1 MPPIFL
7 ASPWGGVFWLVAVL
21 ATITFHEFFHALAA
35 YGLGDQT
42 PKAEGRVTL
51 FPFPHIDPLGLFL
64 ILLFGVGWAKPVKFD
79 PASLRFPNFGSTIVA
94 LAGPLAN
101 ATLLIITVAVAKAI
115 IAFTGSP
122 LTLNIGILLQS
133 FIIIN
138 SLFFVINLIPLP
150 PFDGSKFLLDM
161 LQKFNL
167 HAVSEFLS
175 KNGQYIVVALLL
187 LDALSGFGIVGRF
200 VGQITSWFSQF
211 LIIAS

>member
-7 ASPWGGVFWLVAVL
+7 VSPWGGVFWLVAVL
-21 ATITFHEFFHALAA
+21 ATLTFHEFFHALIAC
-35 YGLGDQT
+35 GLGDQT

-101 ATLLIITVAVAKAI
+101 AGLLLITVAVAKVI
-115 IAFTGSP
+115 IALTGSP
-122 LTLNIGILLQS
+122 LSLNTGLLLQS
-133 FIIIN
+133 FIVIN

-150 PFDGSKFLLDM
+150 PFDGSKFLLDL
-161 LQKFNL
+161 LQKL
-167 HAVSEFLS
+167 HLQAASEFLN
-175 KNGQYIVVALLL
+175 KNGQYIVVGLLAV
-187 LDALSGFGIVGRF
+187 DALSGFGIVGRF
-200 VGQITSWFSQF
+200 VGQVTAWFSQY
-211 LIIAS
+211 LI

>member
-1 MPPIFL
+1 M
-7 ASPWGGVFWLVAVL
+7 VAVL
-21 ATITFHEFFHALAA
+21 VTLTFHEFFHALVA

-101 ATLLIITVAVAKAI
+101 VALLIITVLVAKI
-115 IAFTGSP
+115 IISLTGSP
-122 LTLNIGILLQS
+122 LSLNIGLLLQS
-133 FIIIN
+133 FIVIN

-150 PFDGSKFLLDM
+150 PFDGSKLLLDL

-167 HAVSEFLS
+167 QAVSEFLT

-187 LDALSGFGIVGRF
+187 VDALSGFSIVGRF
-200 VGQITSWFSQF
+200 VGQVTAWFSLY
-211 LIIAS
+211 LI